1 MSDPVARLG
10 ALLTGSE
17 AAKLAARFAVGDT
30 LTQAIQGVALGRRPE
45 VRAAL
50 EAAGVVPS
58 NLGLAVPVLRAVQG
72 AATARTTDISPI
84 WTLPGHLADYGALT
98 TSIKDLVLTA
108 RQSVTCSTFNFQ
120 KTSALWDALREVAA
134 RGTVEV
140 RVYLDTQAADH
151 HDTWAGS
158 PTSLD
163 VAAQLTGAD
172 VFRTRQL
179 DGKLVRNHA
188 KFVAVDHQFLV
199 VTSANFSLSAE
210 HHNIELGLRVDSRS
224 LAEQV
229 EKQLLDAQ
237 ASLYEA
243 VAPPQ

>member
-17 AAKLAARFAVGDT
+17 AAKLAARFADGDT
-30 LTQAIQGVALGRRPE
+30 LTQAMQGVALGRRPE

-58 NLGLAVPVLRAVQG
+58 NLGLAVPVLRAIQG
-72 AATARTTDISPI
+72 AATARTTDLSPI

-120 KTSALWDALREVAA
+120 TSSALWEALRVVAG
-134 RGTVEV
+134 RGTVDV
-140 RVYLDTQAADH
+140 RVYLDTKAADH
-151 HDTWAGS
+151 NTWAGS
-158 PTSLD
+158 PTSQE
-163 VAAQLTGAD
+163 VAAQLAGAT
-172 VFRTRQL
+172 VYRTRKL
-179 DGKLVRNHA
+179 NDTLVRNHA
-188 KFVAVDHQFLV
+188 KFVAVDHQFLI
-199 VTSANFSLSAE
+199 VTSANFSHSAE

-224 LAEQV
+224 LTELVEQQLIDAE
-229 EKQLLDAQ
+229 AF
-237 ASLYEA
+237 LYEL
-243 VAPPQ
+243 QGC

>member
-17 AAKLAARFAVGDT
+17 ATKLAARFADGDT
-30 LTQAIQGVALGRRPE
+30 LTQAMQGVALGRRPE

-58 NLGLAVPVLRAVQG
+58 NPGLAVPVLRAIQG

-98 TSIKDLVLTA
+98 TSLKDLVLTA

-120 KTSALWDALREVAA
+120 TSSALWEALRVVAG
-134 RGTVEV
+134 RGTVDV
-140 RVYLDTQAADH
+140 RVYLDTKAADH
-151 HDTWAGS
+151 NTWAGS
-158 PTSLD
+158 PTSQE
-163 VAAQLTGAD
+163 VAAQLAGAT
-172 VFRTRQL
+172 VYRTRKL
-179 DGKLVRNHA
+179 NDTLVRNHA
-188 KFVAVDHQFLV
+188 KFVAVDHQFLI
-199 VTSANFSLSAE
+199 VTSANFSHSAE

-224 LAEQV
+224 LTELVEQQLIDAE
-229 EKQLLDAQ
+229 AF
-237 ASLYEA
+237 LYEL
-243 VAPPQ
+243 QGC